1 MSTIE
6 ATVSMMES
14 MSEDA
19 RTQVLQYV
27 QRLFSSQKAENP
39 FKAVTT
45 EQVLLDI
52 EQSEKDISEGNY
64 RSMESVIDDMERRY
78 GFV

>member
-19 RTQVLQYV
+19 RIQVLQYV
-27 QRLFSSQKAENP
+27 QRLFLSQKTEDL
-39 FKAVTT
+39 FETVTT

-52 EQSEKDISEGNY
+52 EQSEKDISDGNY

>member
-19 RTQVLQYV
+19 RIQVLRYA
-27 QRLFSSQKAENP
+27 QRLFSARETENP
-39 FKAVTT
+39 FKAVTA

>member
-6 ATVSMMES
+6 ATVSVMES

-19 RTQVLQYV
+19 RIQVFHYA
-27 QRLFSSQKAENP
+27 QRLFAAKKTQNP
-39 FKAVTT
+39 FTAVTA
-45 EQVLLDI
+45 EQVVLDI

-64 RSMESVIDDMERRY
+64 RPMESVLDDMERRY

>member
-19 RTQVLQYV
+19 RIQVLQYV
-27 QRLFSSQKAENP
+27 QRLFSSQKKENP
-39 FKAVTT
+39 FKAVTA

-52 EQSEKDISEGNY
+52 EQSEKDILEGNY